1 MNSNRKKIILI
12 RLDGRRIG
20 LLVEEVC
27 FGIEFHEDIAGPT
40 LWRLAWWEIHLTNNR
55 LGIISYHAVIVYEG
69 KRPCRDGTTENDI
82 GSRTR
87 IALPVCG
94 AEIRQRGIDIDG

>member
-1 MNSNRKKIILI
+1 MNSNRKKIKLV

-40 LWRLAWWEIHLTNNR
+40 LWRLAWREIHLTNDR
-55 LGIISYHAVIVYEG
+55 LGIISYNSVIVYKR
-69 KRPCRDGTTENDI
+69 KRPCRHCTTENDI
-82 GSRTR
+82 GPRTR
-87 IALPVCG
+87 IALPICS